1 MAPPQRSVFT
11 AEKFNQRNGIAP
23 QATNGY
29 AKAGAALAAGAT
41 VTMGAD
47 ATAAIEALRADIAAL
62 GKKLDGVAAAPAAA
76 VPGIDDTDIIRIRNE
91 VHGIA
96 ARIEQ
101 TKREIGALKH
111 PLATED
117 KLTSASMELSSVV
130 SQTEEATS
138 RIFDGVE
145 KIEEI
150 ARELRTM
157 SIDEYG
163 QQRIAEISDMCTA
176 IIEAC
181 SFQDLTGQRINK
193 VVRTLG
199 YIEERVQKMMEIWG
213 PGEIERMPIPDA
225 DGIHMKDVGGVVL
238 HGPQAPEST
247 NSQSDIDKLF
257 D

>member
-11 AEKFNQRNGIAP
+11 AERFNQRNGLLPPVA
-23 QATNGY
+23 NGF
-29 AKAGAALAAGAT
+29 AKASALPAAEGAA
-41 VTMGAD
+41 TMGAD
-47 ATAAIEALRADIAAL
+47 ATAAIAALRADIAEL
-62 GKKLDGVAAAPAAA
+62 GKKLDGIKVAPAAE
-76 VPGIDDTDIIRIRNE
+76 PGLDDTDILRIRNE

-150 ARELRTM
+150 ARELRSM

-213 PGEIERMPIPDA
+213 HGEIERMPIPDA

>member
-1 MAPPQRSVFT
+1 MPPLQRSVFT
-11 AEKFNQRNGIAP
+11 AEKLLIREGKMSANGHS
-23 QATNGY
+23 TGLL
-29 AKAGAALAAGAT
+29 AKASALAGPTALDG
-41 VTMGAD
+41 D
-47 ATAAIEALRADIAAL
+47 AAVAIASLRADIADL
-62 GKKLDGVAAAPAAA
+62 GKKIDGIGTVAAAP
-76 VPGIDDTDIIRIRNE
+76 GFDMTEINKIRDE

-96 ARIEQ
+96 ARIAQ

-117 KLTSASMELSSVV
+117 KLASASMELSSVV
-130 SQTEEATS
+130 SQTESATS
-138 RIFDGVE
+138 QIFDGVE

-150 ARELRTM
+150 ARELRSM
-157 SIDEYG
+157 KIDEYG

-193 VVRTLG
+193 VVRTLAF
-199 YIEERVQKMMEIWG
+199 IEERVQKMMEIWG
-213 PGEIERMPIPDA
+213 TEEIKLLPLSDA
-225 DGIHMKDVGGVVL
+225 DSINIKDVGGVVL
-238 HGPQAPEST
+238 HGPQDAEKT

>member
-1 MAPPQRSVFT
+1 MPPLQRSVFT
-11 AEKFNQRNGIAP
+11 AEKLLIREGKMSANGH
-23 QATNGY
+23 
-29 AKAGAALAAGAT
+29 ALAPLAKSGALA
-41 VTMGAD
+41 VPASLGGEA
-47 ATAAIEALRADIAAL
+47 AAAIAALRADIADL
-62 GKKLDGVAAAPAAA
+62 GRKIDGIGTAAAAAA
-76 VPGIDDTDIIRIRNE
+76 GFDMSEINKIRDE

-96 ARIEQ
+96 ARIAQ

-117 KLTSASMELSSVV
+117 KLASASMELSSVV
-130 SQTEEATS
+130 SQTETATS
-138 RIFDGVE
+138 QIFDGVE

-157 SIDEYG
+157 KIDEYG
-163 QQRIAEISDMCTA
+163 QQRIAEISDMCTG

-193 VVRTLG
+193 VVRTLAF
-199 YIEERVQKMMEIWG
+199 IEERVQKMMEIWG
-213 PGEIERMPIPDA
+213 AEEIKLLPVHENE
-225 DGIHMKDVGGVVL
+225 IHMKDVGGVVL
-238 HGPQAPEST
+238 HGPQNAEKG

>member
-11 AEKFNQRNGIAP
+11 AEKFNQRNGLLPPLA
-23 QATNGY
+23 NGF
-29 AKAGAALAAGAT
+29 AKASTVPPTEGA

-47 ATAAIEALRADIAAL
+47 ATAAIAALRADIAEL
-62 GKKLDGVAAAPAAA
+62 GKKLDGIKSTPVTDHG
-76 VPGIDDTDIIRIRNE
+76 VDDTDILRIRNE

-150 ARELRTM
+150 ARELRSM
-157 SIDEYG
+157 KIDDYG

-213 PGEIERMPIPDA
+213 SGEIERMPIPDA

-238 HGPQAPEST
+238 HGPQALDST